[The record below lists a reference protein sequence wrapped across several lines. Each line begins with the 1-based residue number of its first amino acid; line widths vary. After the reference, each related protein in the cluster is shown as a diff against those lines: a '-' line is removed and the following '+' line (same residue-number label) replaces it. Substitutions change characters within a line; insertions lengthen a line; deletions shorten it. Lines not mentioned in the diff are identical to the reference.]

1 MARRLGPSKNGKIM
15 AHEDSTSG
23 SAPAHSFSVEG
34 ELTLAWFGSGDD
46 NYHARING
54 ERIETIVARMLGF
67 PSDAEFQ
74 AALNNEVSSDPSQPG
89 IVRTVPRFHISVSVS
104 NDDSLIF

>member
-1 MARRLGPSKNGKIM
+1 M
-15 AHEDSTSG
+15 AHRDSTSG
-23 SAPAHSFSVEG
+23 SAPARSFDVQG

-74 AALNNEVSSDPSQPG
+74 AALNNEVSPDPDQPG
-89 IVRTVPRFHISVSVS
+89 IVRTVPRISLSVFV
-104 NDDSLIF
+104 DDDPVV